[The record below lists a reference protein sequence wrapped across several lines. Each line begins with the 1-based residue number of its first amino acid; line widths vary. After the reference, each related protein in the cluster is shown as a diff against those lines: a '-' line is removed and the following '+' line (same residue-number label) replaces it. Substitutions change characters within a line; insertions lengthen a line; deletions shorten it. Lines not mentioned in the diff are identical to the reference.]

1 MRGSTAGIT
10 TTLKGGSPTH
20 YLFLCILDSV
30 FSAVI
35 VAPAVVGYW
44 RSVWALMG
52 IYAYPADSVT
62 SGVIS
67 TVIGISGHLIFDLL
81 QDFLIKYLHPDK
93 KRIFYYVCSR
103 IYTTCFAFVCVN
115 GWRGP
120 WVLLDYYTGFNLK
133 ILGSLAAISIIIL
146 AKLKALRNVSAPPFA
161 LATDHA
167 KNYFTVPTMFK
178 IKMTEKTTLYV
189 LDCIFSVLVVG
200 TLVVFVWRGAWVLLD
215 VFLFPNYESLSA
227 WASLVIGYI
236 IVALAFMLQPG
247 MRWICDRLTGFLR
260 LCAADMFLIFSL
272 CGTVNLWRGVWML
285 LNIYFLPDQME
296 LSCWITHWAC
306 LVLLILLGC
315 SNSLLVR
322 GVYIDAEEPAGKCV
336 IFPCYYLRLIF
347 QQERAKKIAKRLQL
361 DTASKKKQD
370 GGVDNYAA
378 TTNHITAISQ
388 LSITE
393 MKNHVV

>member
-10 TTLKGGSPTH
+10 TTLKGGSSTH

-30 FSAVI
+30 FSGVV

-44 RSVWALMG
+44 RSIWALMT
-52 IYAYPADSVT
+52 IYAYPDDSVK

-67 TVIGISGHLIFDLL
+67 TAIGVGGHLIFVLL
-81 QDFLIKYLHPDK
+81 QDFLIKHLHPDK

-103 IYTTCFAFVCVN
+103 IYTTCFGFVCVN

-120 WVLLDYYTGFNLK
+120 WLLLDYYTNSDLTV
-133 ILGSLAAISIIIL
+133 LASLAGISIIVL
-146 AKLKALRNVSAPPFA
+146 AFLRTLRNVSAPPFA
-161 LATDHA
+161 LATDHV
-167 KNYFTVPTMFK
+167 KNYFAVPTMFK

-215 VFLFPNYESLSA
+215 IFLFPDHESLSA
-227 WASLVIGYI
+227 WSSLVIGYV

-247 MRWICDRLTGFLR
+247 MRWICDRLTGAVR
-260 LCAADMFLIFSL
+260 LLAADLFLIFSL

-296 LSCWITHWAC
+296 LSCWITHWVC
-306 LVLLILLGC
+306 LILLILLGC

-347 QQERAKKIAKRLQL
+347 QQERAKKIAKHLQL
-361 DTASKKKQD
+361 DTMSKRKQD
-370 GGVDNYAA
+370 GVENYVA
-378 TTNHITAISQ
+378 TANHITAITQ

-393 MKNHVV
+393 TKNHVV